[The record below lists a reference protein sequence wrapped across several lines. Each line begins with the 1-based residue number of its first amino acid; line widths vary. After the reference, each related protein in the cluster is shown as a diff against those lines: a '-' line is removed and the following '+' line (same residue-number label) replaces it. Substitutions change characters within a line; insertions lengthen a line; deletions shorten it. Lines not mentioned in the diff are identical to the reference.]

1 MAGTITHQ
9 DKFHRVFS
17 NIDSVG
23 TLSDGCGDAF
33 RVLEETTLRA
43 TGVGLDPANVVTIRG
58 RLLDQTAWTDLDTV
72 TGNESK
78 VIPIHT
84 WDEIQFDVTTYG
96 GTPGSIVTSGFLESR
111 TQELVGAIEGEF
123 TPQGLNVALKVTNTT
138 VSDTAAAVP
147 LTPLS
152 DRNSMIIRNES
163 LVDSIFIG
171 NSDVTASGST
181 EGWELLPNSFFSL
194 DIKDSIQ
201 IYAIAATGLTVP
213 IKVLELA

>member
-1 MAGTITHQ
+1 MAGTITHA
-9 DKFHRVFS
+9 DKFHRVFTNVS
-17 NIDSVG
+17 STG
-23 TLSDGCGDAF
+23 TLADGCGDAF
-33 RVLEETTLRA
+33 KVLEETTLRV
-43 TGVGLDPANVVTIRG
+43 TGVGLDPANVVTVRG
-58 RLLDQTAWTDLDTV
+58 RLLDQVAWTDLDTV

-96 GTPGSIVTSGFLESR
+96 GTVGSIVTSGFYESR
-111 TQELVGAIEGEF
+111 TQELIGAIEGEF
-123 TPQGLNVALKVTNTT
+123 TPQGLNVALKVTKATIT
-138 VSDTAAAVP
+138 DTATAVP
-147 LTPLS
+147 LTALS

-163 LVDSIFIG
+163 LSDSIFIG

-201 IYAIAATGLTVP
+201 IYAIAATGISVP